1 MSADALGWREQLAEL
16 FLDNLHR
23 WCAGKPLRNVV
34 DKNLG
39 YVPTT
44 PSEEGT

>member
-1 MSADALGWREQLAEL
+1 MSGDFRGSDTALTGL
-16 FLDNLHR
+16 FLSQLER
-23 WCAGKPLRNVV
+23 YRTGRPLANVV

-44 PSEEGT
+44 G